1 MISLA
6 YSALFKRKVALDIQV
21 NNIVKTYSDA
31 VVDKFNLKIDFNI
44 TKTMG
49 SLGDRGTITIT
60 GLPLDDAGALS
71 TCMMNIG
78 KEAPPRNFV
87 QLMAG
92 YESDFGVIF
101 KGGVFTVSSNLDTPD
116 MTVTLDVK
124 PGYDASRITNIEIN
138 EKPATLMSICQKAA
152 AALKAP
158 LSFQAEDKQF
168 SEYNFKG
175 TVFMLL
181 DNLQRTVPYTKR
193 IYFSDGVLHVEDT
206 AIPGTE
212 ILLISGESGLI
223 GTPQA
228 SMQGINFKCLLMPG
242 MRVGSMVQL
251 VSRKL
256 PLLNGLYKV
265 QTLVMQ
271 GGNRST
277 PYFCN
282 VFAIRL

>member
-92 YESDFGVIF
+92 YETDFGVIF

-152 AALKAP
+152 TALKAP

-282 VFAIRL
+282 VFCIRM

>member
-1 MISLA
+1 MINLSYA
-6 YSALFKRKVALDIQV
+6 ALFKRKVALDIQV

-116 MTVTLDVK
+116 MTITLDVK

-152 AALKAP
+152 AELKAP

-242 MRVGSMVQL
+242 IRVGSMVQL

-282 VFAIRL
+282 VFAIRM

>member
-87 QLMAG
+87 QL
-92 YESDFGVIF
+92 
-101 KGGVFTVSSNLDTPD
+101 
-116 MTVTLDVK
+116 
-124 PGYDASRITNIEIN
+124 
-138 EKPATLMSICQKAA
+138 
-152 AALKAP
+152 
-158 LSFQAEDKQF
+158 
-168 SEYNFKG
+168 
-175 TVFMLL
+175 
-181 DNLQRTVPYTKR
+181 
-193 IYFSDGVLHVEDT
+193 
-206 AIPGTE
+206 
-212 ILLISGESGLI
+212 
-223 GTPQA
+223 
-228 SMQGINFKCLLMPG
+228 
-242 MRVGSMVQL
+242 

-282 VFAIRL
+282 VFAIRM

>member
-1 MISLA
+1 MINLS

-21 NNIVKTYSDA
+21 NNVVKKYSDA

-116 MTVTLDVK
+116 MTITLDVK

-152 AALKAP
+152 AALNAP

-282 VFAIRL
+282 VFCIRM

>member
-1 MISLA
+1 MINLSYA
-6 YSALFKRKVALDIQV
+6 ALFKRKVALDIQV

-152 AALKAP
+152 AELKAP

-242 MRVGSMVQL
+242 IRVGSMVQL

-282 VFAIRL
+282 VFAIRM